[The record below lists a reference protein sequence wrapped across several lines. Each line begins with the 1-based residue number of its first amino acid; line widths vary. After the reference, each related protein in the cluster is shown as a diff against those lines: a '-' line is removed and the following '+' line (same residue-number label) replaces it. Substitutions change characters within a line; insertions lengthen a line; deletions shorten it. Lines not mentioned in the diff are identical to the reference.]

1 MEGGSVQLSGEA
13 VLSAHVSPILL
24 RQEIG
29 RRLKAAREATGLGL
43 EQAAPMLDTSP
54 STLSRIENGTTV
66 INVHLVRTMM
76 DVYDQRLDEV
86 VELVRAAKRP
96 GWWKAYGISNTDS
109 IALETGARL
118 VNEYQMTFLPGLLQ
132 TSAYARALFR
142 AVRRP
147 REEEWI
153 DNQLAV
159 RTIRQERL
167 TDEQQPLML
176 DAVIHEYALCH
187 PVGGP
192 DVMRAQL
199 RHLVL
204 ITELPT
210 VTLRVLPASMVS
222 NEALVGGFTVLDF
235 PADDQPAIA
244 HLEHAFGSQRTDRTE
259 QVWHARLRFDH
270 LRSMALHPDDSV
282 ALIEQVA
289 EQVWSNRG

>member
-1 MEGGSVQLSGEA
+1 VTG
-13 VLSAHVSPILL
+13 HVSPILL

-29 RRLKAAREATGLGL
+29 RRLRAARETARLGI

-54 STLSRIENGTTV
+54 STLSRIENGATV

-96 GWWKAYGISNTDS
+96 GWWKAYGISNTDFV
-109 IALETGARL
+109 ALETGASL
-118 VNEYQMTFLPGLLQ
+118 VSEFHPSFVPGLLQ
-132 TSAYARALFR
+132 TAAYARALFQ
-142 AVRRP
+142 AVRRLP
-147 REEEWI
+147 DEEWM

-159 RTIRQERL
+159 RAIRQQRL
-167 TDEQQPLML
+167 TDEELPLRL

-192 DVMRAQL
+192 EVMRAQL
-199 RHLVL
+199 RHLAL

-210 VTLRVLPASMVS
+210 VTLRVLPAAMVS
-222 NEALVGGFTVLDF
+222 NEALVGGFILLDF
-235 PADDQPAIA
+235 PAEDQPTITY
-244 HLEHAFGSQRTDRTE
+244 LMHALGTEKTDRNE
-259 QVWHARLRFDH
+259 LVWQAKLRFDH
-270 LRSMALHPDDSV
+270 LRSLALHPDDSV

-289 EQVWSNRG
+289 EQVWSNRK